1 MFHLVFPFAQRGIF
15 FGECL
20 KYVISRLGVVYAI

>member
-1 MFHLVFPFAQRGIF
+1 MFHLVLPFTQWGIF
-15 FGECL
+15 CGKYL